1 MLGGYWISRL
11 GVLAGDAG
19 MATPQ
24 HTPRGRGF
32 DSSLI
37 YYHHANDYWT
47 RQEGGC
53 TANTSDPERPT
64 RHVPCV
70 DLWQDD
76 GPAQAANAS
85 AGATYEEYLFKEQ
98 ALRVLDAHDPAQPL
112 FLYYAAHIAHQP
124 YEVPASYNSSF
135 AFIPDPQRQLYHAMV
150 ACLDD
155 VLKELV
161 AGFQAKGLWDDTLMV
176 MSTVRAR
183 PLWLFDPIV
192 CSQGGAA
199 FRTMVDRSLP
209 ARTTCH
215 FAAASTRTSKE
226 VSEARHSS
234 LGATCP
240 PRCEGRR
247 SQTRCTY
254 AIGVSRLSGQFLWH
268 RGELSFAHRCRHDV
282 RGAGACGPNGPR
294 S

>member
-11 GVLAGDAG
+11 ARVLAGDAG

-199 FRTMVDRSLP
+199 LGQWWADLCRREQP
-209 ARTTCH
+209 A
-215 FAAASTRTSKE
+215 TS
-226 VSEARHSS
+226 
-234 LGATCP
+234 
-240 PRCEGRR
+240 RR
-247 SQTRCTY
+247 Q
-254 AIGVSRLSGQFLWH
+254 VL
-268 RGELSFAHRCRHDV
+268 
-282 RGAGACGPNGPR
+282 GPR
-294 S
+294 GGCPWRGIRLWGLCARRDAREEDRRPSAPVRLV